1 MSGRLQQTRE
11 RTNQDEGAMVRILHA
26 HEIPIL
32 DLGSYHSSK
41 EQHTALLDGMKESL
55 DTLGFLVL
63 ENHGVDLEL
72 LSRCY
77 EHSKRFFA
85 LPDETKRE
93 LDYRI
98 IDQKKYSNIGYFP
111 FQEEKALS
119 SKIPDLKEFFHV
131 GPEVP
136 EDLKAYY
143 GENRWPRGRT
153 GFEADSRELF
163 RQFMECGNRIFL
175 ALAEVLQIN
184 MDYAHTLVHGSNSI
198 LRYLHYPAIPEGV
211 TPGAM
216 RAAQHTGIQLLG
228 LQPQTTHAGLQ
239 FHLPTGEWV
248 ALASDV
254 QKGRLAINI
263 GEMFAYL
270 VGNRARP
277 TLHRVVNAM
286 DGSEHEDR
294 YAIVFFFHAGHLQT
308 VRSPE
313 TGESVR
319 AGDWLL
325 QRLEELDLHLPG
337 KKAT

>member
-1 MSGRLQQTRE
+1 
-11 RTNQDEGAMVRILHA
+11 MVRILQTR
-26 HEIPIL
+26 EIPIL
-32 DLGSYHSSK
+32 DLELYRSSK
-41 EQHTALLDGMKESL
+41 ERHTALLDGMKKSL
-55 DTLGFLVL
+55 DELGFLVL

-93 LDYRI
+93 LDYRT
-98 IDQKKYSNIGYFP
+98 IDQKSYSNIGYFP
-111 FQEEKALS
+111 FQEEKALNS
-119 SKIPDLKEFFHV
+119 EIADLKEFFHV
-131 GPEVP
+131 GPDVP
-136 EDLKAYY
+136 DDLKDHY
-143 GENRWPRGRT
+143 GENRWPRALPD
-153 GFEADSRELF
+153 FVADSRELY

-175 ALAEVLQIN
+175 ALAEVLRLD
-184 MDYAHTLVHGSNSI
+184 MDYAQTLVVGSNSI
-198 LRYLHYPAIPEGV
+198 LRYLHYPAIEEGA

-228 LQPQTTHAGLQ
+228 LQPQTTHPGLQ

-248 ALASDV
+248 ALASEV
-254 QKGRLAINI
+254 QEGRLAINI

-270 VGNRARP
+270 MGNRVRP

-313 TGESVR
+313 TGESIR

-325 QRLEELDLHLPG
+325 QRLQELSLQVPR
-337 KKAT
+337 KAS